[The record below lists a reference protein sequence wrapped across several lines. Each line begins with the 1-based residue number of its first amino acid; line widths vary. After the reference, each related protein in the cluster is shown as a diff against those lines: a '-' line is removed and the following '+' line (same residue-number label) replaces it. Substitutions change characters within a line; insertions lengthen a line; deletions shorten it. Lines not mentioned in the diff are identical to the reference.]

1 MDRSQ
6 LAPINEKESK
16 VFNNKHKITLSKIH
30 RQAENNP
37 ILPILNEL
45 RNHHKLKFYD
55 IPEYLYTYTNAEEFI
70 IKSIPYFYH
79 ALKNSNTNDVKI
91 LSYTN
96 ARVKAFND
104 CIRRVLFKEK
114 AENPYNKL
122 EILTGYENFEYN
134 NHTYYNSMDYIIISV
149 EKYSKYI
156 PKFMALP
163 GYKLELY
170 DPYADSTNEIFIL
183 DNNINP
189 DHLTLLATLIEET
202 RFKALDAKR
211 KNQRIIANKKWKEYF
226 EILNSFAISFNL
238 VYDNRVIKNK
248 TFDYG
253 YAMTVF
259 KAQGSSI
266 ENVFIDIKDINKCKD
281 DNTKRQMQYVGL
293 SRTKNKIFL
302 LQ

>member
-6 LAPINEKESK
+6 LAPINESESK
-16 VFNNKHKITLSKIH
+16 VFNNNNKITLSKIH

-55 IPEYLYTYTNAEEFI
+55 IPEYLYTYTNVEEFI
-70 IKSIPYFYH
+70 VKSIPYFYH

-91 LSYTN
+91 LAYTN
-96 ARVKAFND
+96 ARVKAFNE
-104 CIRRVLFKEK
+104 CIRKVLFKERAK
-114 AENPYNKL
+114 NPYNKL

-134 NHTYYNSMDYIIISV
+134 NHMYYNSMDYIIINV

-156 PKFMALP
+156 PKFMTLP

-183 DNNINP
+183 DENINP
-189 DHLTLLATLIEET
+189 DHLNLLATLIEET

-211 KNQRIIANKKWKEYF
+211 KNQRIISNKKWKEYF
-226 EILNSFAISFNL
+226 EILNSFAIPFNL
-238 VYDNRVIKNK
+238 IYDNRVIKNK

-253 YAMTVF
+253 YSMTVF
-259 KAQGSSI
+259 KAQGSNI
-266 ENVFIDIKDINKCKD
+266 ENVFIDIKDINKCND